1 MPKELSQGII
11 PVSFGTDM
19 VRDRW
24 KVKDSS
30 RAVIGFP
37 LRGSRDL

>member
-11 PVSFGTDM
+11 PVSFGMDM

-24 KVKDSS
+24 KVKESS
-30 RAVIGFP
+30 GAVIGFP